1 MDFDF
6 FEFWGSLEL
15 NAFLG
20 LVLAGVIH
28 FIFKFIRKLINKK

>member
-6 FEFWGSLEL
+6 FEF
-15 NAFLG
+15 LG
-20 LVLAGVIH
+20 LLGLYAFAGYCLAGVIH